1 MRSANEPPSRTHGM
15 VYRVPD
21 DKAEAVLAGLDFRER
36 GGYTRAVVDVHP
48 SSGGWD
54 RVTTVF

>member
-1 MRSANEPPSRTHGM
+1 MRSANESPSRTHGV

-21 DKAEAVLAGLDFRER
+21 DHVDAVLAGLDFRES

-48 SSGGWD
+48 SSGERKHDDGG
-54 RVTTVF
+54 V